1 MKWFLFWNFSLNH
14 IKFVFIEV
22 CTSGKRCRQL
32 TQLSVGV
39 AVCVEFRSHN
49 FTWNSFVWLFS
60 PLLFCCLANN
70 LGAVFENNTFYNEGI
85 SMLQYAAAE
94 ANDKILPNSGME
106 IAIEVQ
112 TIAYG
117 REYAVSKRV
126 CSLLEV
132 IKPFADHIS
141 SSPKEMSNH

>member
-1 MKWFLFWNFSLNH
+1 MFGTH
-14 IKFVFIEV
+14 
-22 CTSGKRCRQL
+22 
-32 TQLSVGV
+32 
-39 AVCVEFRSHN
+39 
-49 FTWNSFVWLFS
+49 
-60 PLLFCCLANN
+60 

-85 SMLQYAAAE
+85 AMLQYAAAE

-106 IAIEVQ
+106 LAIEVQ

-132 IKPFADHIS
+132 IKSGRNVKSLRD
-141 SSPKEMSNH
+141 KLK

>member
-1 MKWFLFWNFSLNH
+1 MAK
-14 IKFVFIEV
+14 
-22 CTSGKRCRQL
+22 
-32 TQLSVGV
+32 
-39 AVCVEFRSHN
+39 
-49 FTWNSFVWLFS
+49 
-60 PLLFCCLANN
+60 N

-132 IKPFADHIS
+132 IKPFADHIFFS
-141 SSPKEMSNH
+141 ERNVKSLRDKLKLGFFIVA